1 MRVRNSVLLV
11 LVLAIGGALGLS
23 ATVGLTLWELKH
35 AAETSGHA
43 SEDFQLAETFVSNSS
58 ELLAVMDILTSE
70 SSGVFL
76 IGDRLVERCRA
87 NLKHLLRSSA
97 FSGKSLVTRVSD
109 TFEEMVDAGTRA
121 AISESSAGKEKT
133 LEEFDA
139 IAASYVALIEDLERE
154 AGTIAA
160 QQIREL
166 EERRAQAL
174 RRVLS
179 ISALYLALI
188 VFVRRWLTKRLVQPL
203 QRLAGAAKQA
213 MTEDSPFTLQE
224 SGPAEVRTV
233 TRSISAFVE
242 TLETRVRDRTAELE
256 KVHRQLVDAS
266 RRDGMAEV
274 ATNVLHNVGN
284 VLNSVNVSAG
294 LLTEKMRSS
303 KAPNLARA
311 VALMGEHKDDLGAFL
326 TEDERGSR
334 LPGYLV
340 NLGEHLAR
348 EQADTLNEL
357 GSLSENVEHIK
368 AIVATQQG
376 YAKAVAPL
384 EPVSLSDLVEDA
396 LRLNAAAL
404 SRHEVQVVRELV
416 DLPPIVVDRHKVLQ
430 ILVNLVQNA
439 KQALDE
445 ANARDRRLTV
455 RITRA
460 ANERVRIEISD
471 NGIGIQEQH
480 LTKIFAYGFSTKK
493 DGHGFGLHGSA
504 LAAKEMGGSLRSHS
518 DGPGQGATFALDLPL
533 KTAEVTQ

>member
-1 MRVRNSVLLV
+1 
-11 LVLAIGGALGLS
+11 
-23 ATVGLTLWELKH
+23 
-35 AAETSGHA
+35 
-43 SEDFQLAETFVSNSS
+43 
-58 ELLAVMDILTSE
+58 
-70 SSGVFL
+70 
-76 IGDRLVERCRA
+76 
-87 NLKHLLRSSA
+87 
-97 FSGKSLVTRVSD
+97 
-109 TFEEMVDAGTRA
+109 
-121 AISESSAGKEKT
+121 
-133 LEEFDA
+133 
-139 IAASYVALIEDLERE
+139 
-154 AGTIAA
+154 
-160 QQIREL
+160 
-166 EERRAQAL
+166 
-174 RRVLS
+174 
-179 ISALYLALI
+179 
-188 VFVRRWLTKRLVQPL
+188 
-203 QRLAGAAKQA
+203 
-213 MTEDSPFTLQE
+213 
-224 SGPAEVRTV
+224 
-233 TRSISAFVE
+233 
-242 TLETRVRDRTAELE
+242 
-256 KVHRQLVDAS
+256 
-266 RRDGMAEV
+266 MAEV

-376 YAKAVAPL
+376 YAKVAPL